1 MRDHIVADL
10 RAIGCSAEPF
20 GDAYV
25 IVGRK
30 SKNYVLRVVE
40 KVDASATPATA
51 WRGDVRI
58 VRSIEEARDLFIRMR

>member
-1 MRDHIVADL
+1 MRDHIVESL
-10 RAIGCSAEPF
+10 RAIGCSAESF

-25 IVGRK
+25 AVGRGA
-30 SKNYVLRVVE
+30 KNYVLRVVE
-40 KVDASATPATA
+40 KIDASSTPATA